1 MVFEELQ
8 SSEEAGMLPPGFFPA
23 QSLRTGMS
31 GLRRAQRGRAASGQ
45 RVLGLP
51 DAVTWDGAGAGH
63 VVEVLSE

>member
-1 MVFEELQ
+1 
-8 SSEEAGMLPPGFFPA
+8 MLPPGFFPA

-51 DAVTWDGAGAGH
+51 DAVTRDGAGAGH
-63 VVEVLSE
+63 VGEVLSE